1 MIQNR
6 IKELRTVQA
15 SELLANPKNWRNH
28 PTPQK
33 EALKSVLEQVGWA
46 DALIVRETD
55 NGLEL
60 IDGHLR
66 TEVAPDEEIPVLILD
81 VTEEEADL
89 ILATFDPLA
98 EMAGTNEQ
106 MLIELLHNVE
116 ITNDNL
122 AGLLEAKS
130 GSFEIEEAELPELR
144 EGDERNL
151 TTTTFTLTVDQRER
165 LNAAI
170 KHAKNQG
177 VEPDAENPNSN
188 GNALAFIA
196 ETYLAS

>member
-1 MIQNR
+1 VIQNR
-6 IKELRTVQA
+6 IKELRTVKA

-28 PTPQK
+28 PAPQK

-46 DALIVRETD
+46 DALIVRETA

-66 TEVAPDEEIPVLILD
+66 TEVAPEEEIPVLILD

-98 EMAGTNEQ
+98 EMAGTDEQ
-106 MLIELLHNVE
+106 MLMELLNNVE
-116 ITNDNL
+116 ITNEHL
-122 AGLLEAKS
+122 AGLLEAKAD
-130 GSFEIEEAELPELR
+130 SFQIDEAELPSLR

-170 KHAKNQG
+170 KHAKSQG
-177 VEPDAENPNSN
+177 VEPDDENPNSN

-196 ETYLAS
+196 ESYLAS

>member
-116 ITNDNL
+116 ITNDQL

-130 GSFEIEEAELPELR
+130 GSFEIEAAELPELR

>member
-196 ETYLAS
+196 EKYLAS